1 MFKKKPQIKPLAPL
15 RSSDRRKIADQ
26 IISDYA
32 LEAALPESASDEE
45 KAAATTKHTELRNA
59 LLPDNVQTAR
69 FTTTHGPDLKKL
81 SGTVYVGNQQGQ
93 DARVLWFKV
102 EETMYPTVYT
112 LWQNPGIVPL
122 LHTPDIVVK
131 KLQGGADLMTPGL
144 AGPPFPPKAIK
155 GATVAVASLES
166 PSVPVTVGTC
176 VIDVSSLQSA
186 RGAKGHA
193 VETIHWAGDEL
204 WSFSTA
210 NKPGRQ
216 QPDEI
221 PEWLQTGDA
230 DALADSTAGLTL
242 DDDEDGGVQLGAPP
256 APSNGA
262 SSTATAETA
271 ADGAAGK
278 DTEPARVWTTKEIDK
293 AFHDAFLF
301 GVVEH
306 IRTNSGAKNFGL
318 DFPLSQSLVTSTLI
332 TPFLPAFSAD
342 DSKQLQIKNTSFK
355 NLKKFIK
362 SLDKAQLIKT
372 KEKPNEVVILDI
384 DFEDQA
390 FKNFKPYRL
399 PKKETI
405 GGASQGRGTT
415 ANGTPDVSDP
425 SIGQSLSIST
435 FYKPPDR
442 LSPLLNN
449 DPPSNDLF
457 TPSDL
462 KSAITAYIESESLI
476 SPTNKRLITLNPI
489 LSNALFTGTQ
499 PLDKEV
505 NAKGTVPR
513 DALLDRVLSSSTI
526 YFTITRTPPSDP
538 SAAKETSKP
547 RAGSPPKVKITLET
561 RSGNK
566 TVTKIAGVEKFWI
579 NPHLLADELRKTCA
593 GSTSVEPLVGSSP
606 KEGAMEVMV
615 QGPQRE
621 SVLKALGRR
630 GVRELWVEV
639 VDKVK
644 KKK

>member
-1 MFKKKPQIKPLAPL
+1 MFKKKPQVKPLAPL

-45 KAAATTKHTELRNA
+45 KATATTKHTELRNA

-69 FTTTHGPDLKKL
+69 FTTTHGPELKKL

-144 AGPPFPPKAIK
+144 AGPPFPPKATK
-155 GATVAVASLES
+155 GATVAVASLDI

-176 VIDVSSLQSA
+176 LIDISSLQSA

-221 PEWLQTGDA
+221 PEWLQSGDA
-230 DALADSTAGLTL
+230 DALADSTAGLAL
-242 DDDEDGGVQLGAPP
+242 DDDDDGGVRLVDTSAPTKGQSSPGP
-256 APSNGA
+256 A
-262 SSTATAETA
+262 
-271 ADGAAGK
+271 
-278 DTEPARVWTTKEIDK
+278 DTVAKGGTSDDDQPARVWTTKEIDK

-306 IRTNSGAKNFGL
+306 VRSNSGAKNFGL
-318 DFPLSQSLVTSTLI
+318 DFPLSQSFVTSALI

-405 GGASQGRGTT
+405 GSASQGRGTT
-415 ANGTPDVSDP
+415 ATSTPDVSDP
-425 SIGQSLSIST
+425 SIGQTLAIST

-442 LSPLLNN
+442 LSPLLGN
-449 DPPSNDLF
+449 DRPSNDLY

-462 KSAITAYIESESLI
+462 KSAITTYIEPESLI

-489 LSNALFTGTQ
+489 LSHALFTGTH

-513 DALLDRVLSSSTI
+513 DALLDRVLTSSTP
-526 YFTITRTPPSDP
+526 YFTITRTTPSAP

-547 RAGSPPKVKITLET
+547 RAGAPPKVKITLET